1 MCPIETRHLVLSY
14 LLFCLLLC
22 ALSLFPNLVNYRDFS
37 YTAYASDLSSS
48 GNNTG
53 GNDNSNDTGKINDTP
68 YGIKREPSQP
78 IINDPNLK
86 VELVSEGLQ
95 LPTQMAFIG
104 ANDILALEK
113 DTGMVKRIVNGVILQ
128 EPILDVNVATAYER
142 GLLGIAIAKNHNE
155 TAQRNVSNVY
165 LYYTQSKQDANDV
178 CSDTGTCKK
187 ESQPLGNRLYR
198 YELVDNKLVNPNL
211 LLDLPAS
218 PGAVHNGGAI
228 LMGPDKNLYVPIG
241 EVGYQAGQISN
252 NVDGRPPNSTGG
264 ILRITQEGEA
274 VGAPI
279 SGGDKNNESDKNSS
293 LIGIIGNK
301 DPLNKYYAYGIRN
314 SFGLDFDPVTGKLWD
329 TENGPGFGD
338 EINLVEPGFN
348 SGWNRVQGMWQ
359 YQLKSEEKLRDIGQN
374 YYGGPVAP
382 EKPGNLVDFG
392 GKGKYSTPE
401 FVWNQTVGATA
412 IKFLNSDKLGKD
424 YQNDI
429 FLGDIHN
436 GNLYH
441 FDLSKDRK
449 QLLLDGP
456 LKDRIA
462 NNQSELQGAI
472 LGHGFNGITD
482 IEVGPDGYLYV
493 LTFAGSVFK
502 ISSK

>member
-1 MCPIETRHLVLSY
+1 
-14 LLFCLLLC
+14 
-22 ALSLFPNLVNYRDFS
+22 
-37 YTAYASDLSSS
+37 
-48 GNNTG
+48 
-53 GNDNSNDTGKINDTP
+53 
-68 YGIKREPSQP
+68 
-78 IINDPNLK
+78 
-86 VELVSEGLQ
+86 
-95 LPTQMAFIG
+95 
-104 ANDILALEK
+104 
-113 DTGMVKRIVNGVILQ
+113 
-128 EPILDVNVATAYER
+128 
-142 GLLGIAIAKNHNE
+142 LGIAIAKNHNE
-155 TAQRNVSNVY
+155 TTQRNVSNVY

-187 ESQPLGNRLYR
+187 ESQPIGNRLYR
-198 YELVDNKLVNPNL
+198 YELVDNKLVNPKL

-228 LMGPDKNLYVPIG
+228 LIGPDKNLYVPIG

-252 NVDGRPPNSTGG
+252 NVNGRPPNSTGG
-264 ILRITQEGEA
+264 ILRITQEGEV
-274 VGAPI
+274 VGVPI

-374 YYGGPVAP
+374 YYGGAIAP

-412 IKFLNSDKLGKD
+412 IKFLNSDKLGKE

-429 FLGDIHN
+429 FVGDIHN

-441 FDLSKDRK
+441 FDLTKDRK
-449 QLLLDGP
+449 ELLLDGP

-462 NNQSELQGAI
+462 NNQSELQGTI

-493 LTFAGSVFK
+493 LSFAGSIFR

>member
-1 MCPIETRHLVLSY
+1 M
-14 LLFCLLLC
+14 
-22 ALSLFPNLVNYRDFS
+22 
-37 YTAYASDLSSS
+37 
-48 GNNTG
+48 
-53 GNDNSNDTGKINDTP
+53 
-68 YGIKREPSQP
+68 
-78 IINDPNLK
+78 
-86 VELVSEGLQ
+86 
-95 LPTQMAFIG
+95 
-104 ANDILALEK
+104 
-113 DTGMVKRIVNGVILQ
+113 
-128 EPILDVNVATAYER
+128 
-142 GLLGIAIAKNHNE
+142 
-155 TAQRNVSNVY
+155 
-165 LYYTQSKQDANDV
+165 
-178 CSDTGTCKK
+178 
-187 ESQPLGNRLYR
+187 
-198 YELVDNKLVNPNL
+198 
-211 LLDLPAS
+211 LDLPAS

-228 LMGPDKNLYVPIG
+228 LIGPDKNLYVPIG

-252 NVDGRPPNSTGG
+252 NVNGRPPNSTGG
-264 ILRITQEGEA
+264 ILRITQEGQA

-301 DPLNKYYAYGIRN
+301 DPLNRYYTYGIRN

-412 IKFLNSDKLGKD
+412 IKFLNSDKLGKE

-429 FLGDIHN
+429 FVGDIHN

-449 QLLLDGP
+449 GLLLDGP

-482 IEVGPDGYLYV
+482 IEVGPDGNLYV
-493 LTFAGSVFK
+493 LSFAGSVFK